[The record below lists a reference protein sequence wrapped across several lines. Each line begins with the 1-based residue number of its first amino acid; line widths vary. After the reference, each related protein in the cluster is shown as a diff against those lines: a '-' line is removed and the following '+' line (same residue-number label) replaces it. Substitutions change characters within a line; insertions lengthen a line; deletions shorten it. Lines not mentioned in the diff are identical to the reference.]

1 MHKELCVVV
10 NVYISRIQV
19 LLKAEGMTEIVST
32 RVPDDLAKD
41 LRRIEEVEKA
51 DRATVVRKL
60 LAASVAEWKKD
71 YALKLYS
78 QGRVTLWR
86 AARLAGVTLREM
98 MEIAAERGIEFKYT
112 LKDLDEDL
120 AAALK
125 EK

>member
-1 MHKELCVVV
+1 
-10 NVYISRIQV
+10 
-19 LLKAEGMTEIVST
+19 MTEIVST
-32 RVPDDLAKD
+32 RVSDDLARD
-41 LRRIEEVEKA
+41 LSKIEEVEKA

-78 QGRVTLWR
+78 QGKVTLWR
-86 AARLAGVTLREM
+86 AARLAEVTLREM
-98 MEIAAERGIEFKYT
+98 MELAAERGIEFKYT

-120 AAALK
+120 AEALK

>member
-1 MHKELCVVV
+1 
-10 NVYISRIQV
+10 
-19 LLKAEGMTEIVST
+19 MTEIVST
-32 RVPDDLAKD
+32 RVPADLARD
-41 LRRIEEVEKA
+41 LRKIEEVEKA

-60 LAASVAEWKKD
+60 LAASVAEWKKE

-86 AARLAGVTLREM
+86 AARLAEVTLREM
-98 MEIAAERGIEFKYT
+98 MELAAERGIEFKYT

-120 AAALK
+120 AVALK

>member
-1 MHKELCVVV
+1 MIVGFVV
-10 NVYISRIQV
+10 NVYIYRRQIF
-19 LLKAEGMTEIVST
+19 LEAESMTEIVST
-32 RVPDDLAKD
+32 RVPDELARD
-41 LRRIEEVEKA
+41 LRKIEEVEKA
-51 DRATVVRKL
+51 DRATVLRKL
-60 LAASVAEWKKD
+60 LAASVAEWKKE

-86 AARLAGVTLREM
+86 AARLAEVTLREM
-98 MEIAAERGIEFKYT
+98 MEIAAEKGIEFKYT

>member
-1 MHKELCVVV
+1 
-10 NVYISRIQV
+10 
-19 LLKAEGMTEIVST
+19 MTEIVST
-32 RVPDDLAKD
+32 RVSDDLAKD
-41 LRRIEEVEKA
+41 LSKIEEVEKA

-60 LAASVAEWKKD
+60 LAASVAEWKKE

-78 QGRVTLWR
+78 QGKVTLWR
-86 AARLAGVTLREM
+86 AARFAEVTLREM
-98 MEIAAERGIEFKYT
+98 MELAAERGIEFKYT